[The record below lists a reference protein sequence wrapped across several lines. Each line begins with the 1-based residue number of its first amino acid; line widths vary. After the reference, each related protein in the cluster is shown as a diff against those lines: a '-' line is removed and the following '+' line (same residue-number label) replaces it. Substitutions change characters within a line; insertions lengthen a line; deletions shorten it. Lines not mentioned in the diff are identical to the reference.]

1 MRRSK
6 RFLTCCLAA
15 ALLISLCACAAP
27 AASQA
32 PAQESAPAERTY
44 AERLAH
50 CKEQIEAVTDFRPE
64 IVLVLGTGLGGSAD
78 GLDVKATIPYGE
90 IEGWPVSTA
99 PEHAGNLILAINCI
113 PNMAAGMEDDG
124 FTEDSIEE
132 TMAETAEDAR
142 TLFVNLLDDLAK

>member
-1 MRRSK
+1 MRKHRRISAI
-6 RFLTCCLAA
+6 CLAA

-32 PAQESAPAERTY
+32 PAQESAPAEQTY

-64 IVLVLGTGLGGSAD
+64 LVIVLGTGLGGCAD
-78 GLDVKATIPYGE
+78 GLAVKATIPYGE

-99 PEHAGNLILAINCI
+99 PEHAGNLILAEYN
-113 PNMAAGMEDDG
+113 G
-124 FTEDSIEE
+124 
-132 TMAETAEDAR
+132 
-142 TLFVNLLDDLAK
+142 LLDYLAE